1 MKSIVIRPKKCQLR
15 GKKER
20 TESDFSEKI
29 LTKAKLIIG
38 KSFRIE
44 PVKVFK
50 GTRGNNNQGGK
61 TEIIRHFLVLKKN
74 LQDQILHK
82 TVLDI

>member
-1 MKSIVIRPKKCQLR
+1 M
-15 GKKER
+15 
-20 TESDFSEKI
+20 
-29 LTKAKLIIG
+29 
-38 KSFRIE
+38 E
-44 PVKVFK
+44 PMKVFK

-82 TVLDI
+82 TVQFLTFEKFYSTRLLLNMIMCNNQTIDEETYMHLLKPQKQ